1 MFVSF
6 WRVFQCVSSN
16 RMARDTFIFEA
27 LALELLVQEAD
38 VSLSLLL
45 WVLISFLPSSLLS
58 FPTESSFY
66 LFLVILR
73 EPSKISLK

>member
-1 MFVSF
+1 
-6 WRVFQCVSSN
+6 
-16 RMARDTFIFEA
+16 MARDTFIFEA
-27 LALELLVQEAD
+27 LARELLVQEAD

-58 FPTESSFY
+58 FPTESYYY
-66 LFLVILR
+66 LFLVFLR